1 MGVYLP
7 YMVVDVNAHACL
19 RGEAEMELRQRYIDS
34 RTTLYDANVYNV
46 ERDFDLTIS
55 SLTIESSE
63 DKLNRKSKDK
73 TTNIIN
79 SIMPFDV
86 ENSVKWNSNYLKG
99 YSSEKRDINID
110 ELRPLIKTQIEDI
123 TRLAAN
129 KSLWMYD
136 RGVRWDNEEV
146 NIKGSQW
153 KTAYLPVWL
162 YSYQQEKHNGKK
174 LLHYIAVNGR
184 TKEVIGSVPV
194 NKTRLLLLFLI
205 CFFIV
210 IYLLAVLSGGFL
222 IGVDSWF
229 VSVFEVVK
237 ELEIGAKI
245 EVISLFLI
253 LLFFPSL
260 IPVFIVDDIVDRYRN
275 FHVRHSHEKETKTK
289 IFNLKRTDKFKGTR
303 EGLEYSTMESANNKR
318 VNG

>member
-1 MGVYLP
+1 VVYLP

-46 ERDFDLTIS
+46 ERDFDVTIS

-110 ELRPLIKTQIEDI
+110 E
-123 TRLAAN
+123 
-129 KSLWMYD
+129 
-136 RGVRWDNEEV
+136 
-146 NIKGSQW
+146 
-153 KTAYLPVWL
+153 
-162 YSYQQEKHNGKK
+162 
-174 LLHYIAVNGR
+174 
-184 TKEVIGSVPV
+184 
-194 NKTRLLLLFLI
+194 
-205 CFFIV
+205 
-210 IYLLAVLSGGFL
+210 
-222 IGVDSWF
+222 
-229 VSVFEVVK
+229 
-237 ELEIGAKI
+237 
-245 EVISLFLI
+245 
-253 LLFFPSL
+253 
-260 IPVFIVDDIVDRYRN
+260 
-275 FHVRHSHEKETKTK
+275 KETKTK

-303 EGLEYSTMESANNKR
+303 EGLEYSTMGSANNKR